1 MRTEVT
7 RRVSNRLKT
16 RSILEERIL
25 TNANRSRNS
34 EPSREVHATRDAQQ
48 PASEHGQ
55 TDEPNGA
62 ERMPRNGVEADGQG
76 DVRRSADQAQVEPV
90 SYQGQ

>member
-1 MRTEVT
+1 M
-7 RRVSNRLKT
+7 L
-16 RSILEERIL
+16 LEESVVNSRSEYPAGSAL
-25 TNANRSRNS
+25 TNANRSRNA
-34 EPSREVHATRDAQQ
+34 EPASKVHATRDAQQ

-76 DVRRSADQAQVEPV
+76 DVRRGADQAQVEPV